1 MDMSQAKQIARSAK
15 PPRRIVVRGDAQT
28 RGHQYGE
35 QAIDQIKYSVDAY
48 RQMFEVCDIDWD
60 AAKERA
66 LDFVEPIQDRFS
78 HLFDEI
84 RGVSR
89 GSGVDYESLLA
100 LNCRTEI
107 LPPDYLVRVTQ
118 LSAEALPNNG
128 HLTECTS
135 LAFARDNKP
144 VWLAQNWDWVGS
156 QREALVMLESHPDDG
171 PAHITI
177 TEAGMLAK
185 IGFNE
190 KGFGV
195 TLNILRSTNDGQRSG
210 MPTHLFLRALLDC
223 KDTAQGC
230 ALAESLDYP
239 ASSNIMVADPGG
251 AIASIEISPSGA
263 RFVPSENN
271 QLCHTNHYLHADLS
285 DNDAGLRGNLSTES
299 RLQKAHEKI
308 DGIEDLNGITEL
320 LSDTSDDYQSVC
332 RFPDPALPQA
342 AQVESVL
349 GVAMDLTNRAMWVT
363 GAQPSD
369 SAFEK
374 FTIQ

>member
-1 MDMSQAKQIARSAK
+1 MDMSQAKLIASSAK
-15 PPRRIVVRGDAQT
+15 PPRRIVVRGDAIS
-28 RGHQYGE
+28 RGRQYGE
-35 QAIDQIKYSVDAY
+35 QATDQIKYSVDAY
-48 RQMFEVCDIDWD
+48 QKKFAICDIDWD
-60 AAKERA
+60 TAKERA

-84 RGVSR
+84 RGVAQ
-89 GSGVDYESLLA
+89 GSGVDYESLIA

-107 LPPDYLVRVTQ
+107 LPPDYLVRVTN
-118 LSAEALPNNG
+118 LKAEELPNNG

-135 LAFARDNKP
+135 LAFARAGKP

-156 QREALVMLESHPDDG
+156 QREALVMLESHPDEG

-190 KGFGV
+190 NGFGV
-195 TLNILRSTNDGQRSG
+195 TLNILRSTNDGQRAG
-210 MPTHLFLRALLDC
+210 MPTHLLLRALLDC
-223 KDTAQGC
+223 KDTAQGR
-230 ALAESLDYP
+230 ALAQSLDYP

-251 AIASIEISPSGA
+251 EISSIEISPSGA
-263 RFVPSENN
+263 RFVPAEND
-271 QLCHTNHYLHADLS
+271 QLCHTNHYLHPDLS

-299 RLQKAHEKI
+299 RLQTAQEKI
-308 DGIEDLNGITEL
+308 DGIEDLNGITNL

-332 RFPDPALPQA
+332 RFPDPSLPRA

-349 GVAMDLTNRAMWVT
+349 GVAMDLTNRELWVT